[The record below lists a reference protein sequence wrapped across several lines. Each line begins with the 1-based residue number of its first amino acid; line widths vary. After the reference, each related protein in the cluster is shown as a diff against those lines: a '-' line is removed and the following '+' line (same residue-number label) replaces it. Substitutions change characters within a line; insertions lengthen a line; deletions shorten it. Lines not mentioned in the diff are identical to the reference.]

1 MYVLLSLF
9 IIEIVVLTGTIVTW
23 QAEDAGINMCTF
35 KPYTCTL
42 ICNGEKNQLLDV

>member
-35 KPYTCTL
+35 EPYTL